1 MKTTWITYL
10 LFSLSLSVFSQE
22 LRPMPLDFE
31 TMMTNA
37 VDFNFEE
44 PITSNEACLFQLGT
58 DLYNLQVLSFTKDE
72 FSLSINTRLEE
83 ELPYEDNRYD
93 YAGFYYLDIGISYAI
108 NTFNFSL
115 SVENIFNLDNDG
127 FSIDPILEQSNGIIN
142 EYFFSHETDAII
154 SFAIS
159 YTF

>member
-1 MKTTWITYL
+1 MKITWITYI
-10 LFSLSLSVFSQE
+10 LFSLSLCVFSQE

-31 TMMTNA
+31 TMMTN

-44 PITSNEACLFQLGT
+44 PITSKEVSFFQLGT

-93 YAGFYYLDIGISYAI
+93 YTGFYYLDFGISYAI
-108 NTFNFSL
+108 KRLSFSL
-115 SVENIFNLDNDG
+115 SVENIFNQDNDS
-127 FSIDPILEQSNGIIN
+127 FSIDPIVESSNGIIDN
-142 EYFFSHETDAII
+142 YYFSHETDALI
-154 SFAIS
+154 SFGIS
-159 YTF
+159 YNF